1 MNQTIRT
8 SVDIQNWPELD
19 RSLWRAALHVSTFLE
34 PNGIAAHWADA
45 TKTQVQKGYGK
56 WMHFLST
63 TGVLETEATVM
74 PDLRITE
81 ERLRHYV
88 QMLQEQGLA
97 SVTLV
102 SRATDLQQALR
113 VMNKGAN
120 LNLLSKLISS
130 LQMRAVPSRNKHVR
144 IREPLEILTAAQDY
158 MASVIGSLPQ
168 DPTLEAAHYRDGLM
182 LAFFAMRPIRKKN
195 FASIVLGHHMVWNK
209 ERWSCAFSANETK
222 EARPLSFFLPE
233 DRSFNDNLNLYL
245 TKYRPLLLGAPCQ
258 ANKQIKDFTGPLW
271 ISKRKT
277 QMSEQ
282 AIYCN
287 ICKLSK
293 QLLGVRI
300 NPHLTR
306 DCAASSLSVNA
317 PEYIL
322 AAARILGHASL
333 STTISH
339 YEQSSM
345 LSAGARLTE
354 FILSLQSEGADE
366 PQDDLFDNPF
376 EDPWEAT

>member
-1 MNQTIRT
+1 MNQIIRT
-8 SVDIQNWPELD
+8 SVDIQNWPEQD

-34 PNGIAAHWADA
+34 PNGAAAHWAEA

-102 SRATDLQQALR
+102 SGARDLQEALR

-120 LNLLSKLISS
+120 LDLLSKLISS

-195 FASIVLGHHMVWNK
+195 FASIVLGHHLVWNK
-209 ERWSCAFSANETK
+209 ERWSCAFSADETK

-245 TKYRPLLLGAPCQ
+245 TKYRPLLLGAPAQ
-258 ANKQIKDFTGPLW
+258 ANAQIKDLTGPPL
-271 ISKRKT
+271 
-277 QMSEQ
+277 
-282 AIYCN
+282 
-287 ICKLSK
+287 
-293 QLLGVRI
+293 
-300 NPHLTR
+300 
-306 DCAASSLSVNA
+306 
-317 PEYIL
+317 
-322 AAARILGHASL
+322 
-333 STTISH
+333 
-339 YEQSSM
+339 
-345 LSAGARLTE
+345 
-354 FILSLQSEGADE
+354 
-366 PQDDLFDNPF
+366 DLK
-376 EDPWEAT
+376 A